1 VNQPLAWIDITA
13 KDAARSRK
21 FYGVLFDWNIDVNE
35 SMNYGL
41 VKPTAEHLPGGIG
54 QASDENPHPPG
65 LVTHLRSPRR
75 RDGPRASRAARWHD
89 RGADLGDPRTGEDGR
104 VHDPDGNRVG
114 LWEV

>member
-41 VKPTAEHLPGGIG
+41 VTPTLEHLPGGIG
-54 QASDENPHPPG
+54 QASDENPHPPR
-65 LVTHLRSPRR
+65 LVTYFAVPDVETAL
-75 RDGPRASRAARWHD
+75 GRAGR
-89 RGADLGDPRTGEDGR
+89 LGGTTVVPTWEIPGLGKMA
-104 VHDPDGNRVG
+104 VFHDPDGNRVG